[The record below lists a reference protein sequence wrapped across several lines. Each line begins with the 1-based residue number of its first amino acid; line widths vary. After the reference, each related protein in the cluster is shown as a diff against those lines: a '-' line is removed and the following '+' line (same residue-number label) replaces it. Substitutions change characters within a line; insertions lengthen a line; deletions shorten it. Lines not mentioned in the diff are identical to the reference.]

1 MTKELPI
8 RVDQPPELSVTDV
21 LAQVE
26 KIQGIMRQAMREDV
40 HYGVI
45 PGTEKPTLFKAGAEK
60 LGLVFR
66 FRPEFEIR
74 RHDLDGG
81 HREYEVISKLV
92 HFPTDQAIG
101 EGLGS
106 CSTLES
112 KYRYRRG
119 EPESTG
125 KPVPPAYWKL
135 RKTSPAKA
143 QELLGGKDFLPRKID
158 GAWTICKKAG
168 DRFENPD
175 IADCYNTILK
185 MAKKRA
191 LVDATLSATAAS
203 DCFTHEELDEEE
215 LEEAPARGAQTS
227 AQKTET
233 SFKQA
238 LGAALLERCDNDKSR
253 AAALLKRYTGKES
266 LHDLTEEQARDALLF
281 LEDGD
286 GRPPGEAFKLS

>member
-1 MTKELPI
+1 MTKELQI
-8 RVDQPPELSVTDV
+8 RIDQPPELSVKDV

-26 KIQGIMRQAMREDV
+26 KIQGVMRQAMREDV

-74 RHDLDGG
+74 RHDLERG
-81 HREYEVISKLV
+81 HREYEVICRLI
-92 HFPTDQAIG
+92 HFPTGQVVG

-106 CSTLES
+106 ASTLES

-119 EPESTG
+119 EPDPTSA
-125 KPVPPAYWKL
+125 PVPPAYWNL
-135 RKTSPAKA
+135 RQTNPAKA
-143 QELLGGKDFLPRKID
+143 QELLGGKDFLARKID
-158 GAWTICKKAG
+158 GAWTICRKAS

-203 DCFTHEELDEEE
+203 DCFTHEETEDEE
-215 LEEAPARGAQTS
+215 LEEAATVEEP
-227 AQKTET
+227 KTET
-233 SFKQA
+233 SSRQA

-253 AAALLKRYTGKES
+253 VAALLKRYTGKDS
-266 LHDLTEEQARDALLF
+266 LEQLTEEQARGALLF
-281 LEDGD
+281 LKSGD
-286 GRPPGEAFKLS
+286 GAAAGR